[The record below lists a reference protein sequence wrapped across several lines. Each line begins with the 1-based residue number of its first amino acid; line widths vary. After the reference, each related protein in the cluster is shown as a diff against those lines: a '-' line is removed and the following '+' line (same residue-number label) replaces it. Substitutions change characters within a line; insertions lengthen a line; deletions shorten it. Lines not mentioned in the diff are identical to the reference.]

1 MHQTEIYAIRGGE
14 AERTLAATSV
24 EDRTSIVSDGVVVLH
39 YMPKAVHVRL
49 PRILA
54 RAVSIGRILF

>member
-1 MHQTEIYAIRGGE
+1 M
-14 AERTLAATSV
+14 SV
-24 EDRTSIVSDGVVVLH
+24 GVPGRVVGIEPHALEPPVEGRTSIVSDGVVVLH